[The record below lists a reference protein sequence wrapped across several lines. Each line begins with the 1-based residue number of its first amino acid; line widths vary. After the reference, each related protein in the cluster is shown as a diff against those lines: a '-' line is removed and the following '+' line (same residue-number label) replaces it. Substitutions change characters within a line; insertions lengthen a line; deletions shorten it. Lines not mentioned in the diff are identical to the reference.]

1 MERSAEHLGILAA
14 VSAGVIWGLLGLFVR
29 GLDEMGVTPMQMTCM
44 RYIIVTVILVVY
56 IVVKDRTLFKTD
68 LNCFTLFLIMGI
80 VGTILN
86 SVCYFAS
93 MSMISLSLAAVLQ
106 YIAPF
111 VVILLSVPILQERMT
126 RTKILA
132 VTLAFIGCVLC
143 TGVLTA
149 PGEMDVMGV
158 LLGAF
163 SGVCF
168 AIYTIGSK
176 VAYSKGCTVTTVL
189 FYSSIIC
196 CIGLAPF
203 CDLPS
208 AISLTISDTTI
219 MALIIGTGIFV
230 TLLPFVLFNYSL
242 KKIEAGKASIITYV
256 EPLAATVVGF
266 IVYDE
271 GISIISVIGMMLIFA
286 GLVIINRKNS
296 GTEASLQD

>member
-1 MERSAEHLGILAA
+1 MEHSAEHLGILAA
-14 VSAGVIWGLLGLFVR
+14 LAAGIIWGLLGLFVR
-29 GLDEMGVTPMQMTCM
+29 GLDEMGITPMQMTCM
-44 RYIIVTVILVVY
+44 RYIIVTAILAAYMVL
-56 IVVKDRTLFKTD
+56 KDRNLFRTD
-68 LNCFTLFLIMGI
+68 MGCFGIFLLMGV
-80 VGTILN
+80 VGSILN
-86 SVCYFAS
+86 SVCYFTS

-106 YIAPF
+106 YVAPF
-111 VVILLSVPILQERMT
+111 VVILLSVPVLGERLT

-132 VTLAFIGCVLC
+132 VALAFIGCVLC

-149 PGEMDVMGV
+149 PGEMDLIGI

-168 AIYTIGSK
+168 AVYTVGSK
-176 VAYSKGCTVTTVL
+176 VAYSRGCTVTTVL
-189 FYSSIIC
+189 FYSSLIC
-196 CIGLAPF
+196 CVGLAPF

-208 AISLTISDTTI
+208 AISMTINDMTI
-219 MALIIGTGIFV
+219 LALIVGTGLFV

-271 GISIISVIGMMLIFA
+271 GITVESVIGIVLIFA
-286 GLVIINRKNS
+286 GLVVINRKS
-296 GTEASLQD
+296 EEAI

>member
-1 MERSAEHLGILAA
+1 MDRSAEHLGILAA
-14 VSAGVIWGLLGLFVR
+14 LSAGIIGGWLGLFVR
-29 GLDEMGVTPMQMTCM
+29 GLDEMGITPMQMTCM
-44 RYIIVTVILVVY
+44 RYIIVTVILAVY
-56 IVVKDRTLFKTD
+56 ILAKDRTLFRTD
-68 LNCFTLFLIMGI
+68 LNCFTLFLLMGI

-86 SVCYFAS
+86 SVCYFSS

-106 YIAPF
+106 YVAPF
-111 VVILLSVPILQERMT
+111 VVILLSVPILQERLT
-126 RTKILA
+126 KKKILA

-143 TGVLTA
+143 TGILTA
-149 PGEMDVMGV
+149 PGEMDIVGI

-168 AIYTIGSK
+168 AVYTVGSK
-176 VAYSKGCTVTTVL
+176 VAYSQGCTVTTVL
-189 FYSSIIC
+189 FYTSLIC
-196 CIGLAPF
+196 VVGLAPF

-208 AISLTISDTTI
+208 ALSLTLSDTTI
-219 MALIIGTGIFV
+219 LALIVGTGIFV

-271 GISIISVIGMMLIFA
+271 GITVGSVIGIALIFA
-286 GLVIINRKNS
+286 GLVIINRRTDEPS
-296 GTEASLQD
+296 